1 MKEYQSGD
9 RSDNVLSRIE
19 HYGSPECRCLAD
31 NLSQQPERPFS
42 FYGVNAMRRIPIVL
56 LSAGSPLFTAN
67 SGTFVD
73 DFSDGNLDGWDVII
87 HPPLPRE
94 EAAHVVKL
102 EDEHLVIDTIAK
114 RIELPPGFDFIEFV
128 QLELRLRDMEA
139 WNSYTLTCQV
149 QFDSAPRE
157 GPGMCVV
164 GVRRSEGHFGVTAQQ
179 ILLILPA
186 QQHIQVDTVEPHAE
200 HDPIFG
206 LQGVIH
212 HEVLDPRNFRR
223 PIKLKQWLPIKI
235 VAEESRF
242 EFHFDENLVAEY
254 EDENAGPGTVT
265 FQAEFM
271 MVVRLDDFMITGP
284 GIPNNDPP
292 QSLSAET
299 QLAAMWRELKNPPR
313 K

>member
-1 MKEYQSGD
+1 
-9 RSDNVLSRIE
+9 
-19 HYGSPECRCLAD
+19 
-31 NLSQQPERPFS
+31 
-42 FYGVNAMRRIPIVL
+42 MRWIPIVL
-56 LSAGSPLFTAN
+56 LLAGSPLFTAY
-67 SGTFVD
+67 SGTFTD
-73 DFSDGNLDGWDVII
+73 DFSDGDLDGWDVFI

-102 EDEHLVIDTIAK
+102 EDGDLVIDTIAK
-114 RIELPPGFDFIEFV
+114 RVELPPGFDFIEFV
-128 QLELRLRDMEA
+128 RMELRVGDMDA

-149 QFDSAPRE
+149 KFDSAPRE
-157 GPGMCVV
+157 GPGMFVV

-179 ILLILPA
+179 ILLILPT
-186 QQHIQVDTVEPHAE
+186 QQHIQVETVEPHAE
-200 HDPIFG
+200 RDPILG

-242 EFHFDENLVAEY
+242 EFHLDENLVAEY
-254 EDENAGPGTVT
+254 EDENAGPGTVM

-292 QSLSAET
+292 QSVRHEAR
-299 QLAAMWRELKNPPR
+299 LATTWGEIKNLPN